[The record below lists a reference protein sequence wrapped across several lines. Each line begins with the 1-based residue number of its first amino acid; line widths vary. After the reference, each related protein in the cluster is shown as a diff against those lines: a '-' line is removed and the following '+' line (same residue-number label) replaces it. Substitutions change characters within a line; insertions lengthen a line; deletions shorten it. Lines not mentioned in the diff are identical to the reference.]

1 MRMALRGSTAAGDR
15 PRRATNVSLDPRL
28 IEEARA
34 LDVNVSRACEQGLIE
49 QIAEARA
56 ARWLAD
62 NADALAAS
70 NAYVE
75 AQGLPLASVRLF

>member
-1 MRMALRGSTAAGDR
+1 MRMTAKASSNADR

-28 IEEARA
+28 IDEARA
-34 LDVNVSRACEQGLIE
+34 LDVNLSRACERGLIE

-62 NADALAAS
+62 NRDAIAAS
-70 NAYVE
+70 NAYTE
-75 AQGLPLASVRLF
+75 AQGLPLASARLF

>member
-1 MRMALRGSTAAGDR
+1 MRMASRSPSAASR
-15 PRRATNVSLDPRL
+15 PRRATNISLDPGL

-34 LDVNVSRACEQGLIE
+34 LEVNVSRACERGLIE

-62 NADALAAS
+62 NKDAIDDA
-70 NAYVE
+70 NAYID
-75 AQGLPLASVRLF
+75 AHGLPLASLRLF